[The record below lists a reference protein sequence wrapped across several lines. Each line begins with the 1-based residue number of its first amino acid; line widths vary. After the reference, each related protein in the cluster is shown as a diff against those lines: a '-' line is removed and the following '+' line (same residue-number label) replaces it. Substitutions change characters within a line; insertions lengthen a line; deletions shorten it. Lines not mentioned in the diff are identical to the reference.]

1 MVNIIHNKSANAL
14 ALCHPPSA
22 SFCSVLAVQWS
33 SCIFTHDR
41 YNIPSDILRLRLR
54 NHLFRQRLHRIEYHK
69 EECTDVSW
77 RFLLRPLGVAITKT
91 TSWNA
96 KIYIYIKPESKVYK

>member
-1 MVNIIHNKSANAL
+1 MEGV
-14 ALCHPPSA
+14 
-22 SFCSVLAVQWS
+22 
-33 SCIFTHDR
+33 DR
-41 YNIPSDILRLRLR
+41 KIYISHCRLRLRLRLR

>member
-1 MVNIIHNKSANAL
+1 MFIAKCCLNFFLNMFIIIQYSTISNI
-14 ALCHPPSA
+14 
-22 SFCSVLAVQWS
+22 SVPLLFKA
-33 SCIFTHDR
+33 I
-41 YNIPSDILRLRLR
+41 RLR
-54 NHLFRQRLHRIEYHK
+54 NHLFRQRLHRIEYYK

-91 TSWNA
+91 NSWNA

>member
-1 MVNIIHNKSANAL
+1 MQDSRHSPDVKGSNCSNLINDKIMKIGIHDNFGTL
-14 ALCHPPSA
+14 
-22 SFCSVLAVQWS
+22 
-33 SCIFTHDR
+33 R
-41 YNIPSDILRLRLR
+41 LRLRLR
-54 NHLFRQRLHRIEYHK
+54 NHLFRQRLHRIEYYK

-96 KIYIYIKPESKVYK
+96 KIYIYIKRESKVYK